1 MQKPLRCSGSGCL
14 LDSFQLA
21 NGATRPRRVR
31 GSRHGM
37 GRDASCGTAVSSSPR
52 CRPGSRLP
60 ALSRCAVDQ
69 AFSHRRMS
77 LEKQGST
84 ESLGSFLGLVKKGR
98 ESSSGLWECG
108 NRGAISKGVGKRG
121 KPVFGFPRFP
131 SPVIS
136 AALLPS
142 RGAAGSRMRN
152 SQTACSWLVASAA
165 PPQCRFRPEQYGR
178 GP

>member
-1 MQKPLRCSGSGCL
+1 MSCPAATDLASIITTWVDGSNTCNGSPWDYQPMTVVLGCL
-14 LDSFQLA
+14 QERHEDPAAVKPDDSA
-21 NGATRPRRVR
+21 AG
-31 GSRHGM
+31 
-37 GRDASCGTAVSSSPR
+37 
-52 CRPGSRLP
+52 
-60 ALSRCAVDQ
+60 

-152 SQTACSWLVASAA
+152 SQTPCSWLVASAA

>member
-1 MQKPLRCSGSGCL
+1 MTRRSLLQTLGVAAASGAVPQVSG
-14 LDSFQLA
+14 
-21 NGATRPRRVR
+21 
-31 GSRHGM
+31 
-37 GRDASCGTAVSSSPR
+37 
-52 CRPGSRLP
+52 
-60 ALSRCAVDQ
+60 